1 MHICTE
7 SWATECSECDVY
19 PMVQQLRLSS
29 VMFLRIPFERQL
41 SENDRASLVELAD
54 CVTVETGQIIFRE
67 GERHPFVYW
76 IVEGQVS
83 LEMASGEKTM
93 QPLVTLADGDLLAWS
108 SLLTDRRM
116 TATAKTIS
124 PTRLMRFGTESLLD
138 LCEANHEI
146 GYRVMQHIA
155 GQLAQR
161 LLATRLQMLDLFQHP
176 AELSSESKS

>member
-1 MHICTE
+1 
-7 SWATECSECDVY
+7 
-19 PMVQQLRLSS
+19 MVQQLRLSS

-41 SENDRASLVELAD
+41 SETDRASLVELAD
-54 CVTVETGQIIFRE
+54 CVTVDAGQIIFRE

-83 LEMASGEKTM
+83 LEMASGGKTM

-108 SLLTDRRM
+108 SLRTDRRM

-124 PTRLMRFGTESLLD
+124 PTRLMRFGTQSLLD

-146 GYRVMQHIA
+146 GYRVMLHIA

-176 AELSSESKS
+176 VDLSSEPKS